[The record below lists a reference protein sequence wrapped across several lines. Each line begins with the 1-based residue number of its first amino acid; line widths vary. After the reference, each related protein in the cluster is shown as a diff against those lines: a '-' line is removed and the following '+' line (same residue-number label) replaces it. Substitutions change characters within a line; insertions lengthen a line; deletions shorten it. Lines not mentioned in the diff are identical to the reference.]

1 VPDNNPAQSSS
12 PHESAL
18 PWYVVPLFLLAIIAF
33 IVAWHFVDPAPP
45 KHVVIAAGP
54 KDGAY
59 YAMAEKYVGFFK
71 AQGITL
77 DVRETGGSVEN
88 FSLLTKPD
96 SGVDLALVQAGSSP
110 PPDQRTDV
118 VAVAAIYYEPV
129 LVFYRGDETLS
140 RLSQL
145 AGKKIAIGANG
156 SGVRVMAQMLLS
168 EAGVSASDKT
178 TFTDLGGDPA
188 ASALEAGTIDAAF
201 YVISPSSPIV
211 ARLLAQPNV
220 HLMSFDHASA
230 YGRLHPFLTATTLYR
245 GSVDVAHDLP
255 QSNVSLVA
263 APTTLAARESTH
275 KVIVQLLVRAA
286 QEFNSGAT
294 LLSDPGEFP
303 KAGGSELPF
312 DTDAKYW
319 LHNPPNILHRTLP
332 FWLATLIDRLIILL
346 LPLLVVL
353 IPLARLTPAV
363 FNWRVQH
370 KLQKRYRLVRQI
382 EQRLTADSPK
392 EDLQAGLDE
401 LHSLSRE
408 LATLKLPVSSSKDL
422 FDLRNSVEF
431 VTGRL
436 EGWLHGEKAA

>member
-1 VPDNNPAQSSS
+1 LHDSKTNQSSS
-12 PHESAL
+12 PHEPAL
-18 PWYVVPLFLLAIIAF
+18 PWYVIPLLLLAVAAF

-45 KHVVIAAGP
+45 KHVIIAAGP

-71 AQGITL
+71 AQGIAL

-88 FSLLTKPD
+88 FSLLTKAD
-96 SGVDLALVQAGSSP
+96 SGVDLAMVQAGSSP
-110 PPDQRTDV
+110 PREQRPDV

-129 LVFYRGDETLS
+129 LVFYRGDETLG

-168 EAGVSASDKT
+168 EAGVSAGDKT
-178 TFTDLGGDPA
+178 TFADLGGDA
-188 ASALEAGTIDAAF
+188 AADALEAGTIDAAF
-201 YVISPSSPIV
+201 YVISPSSPVV
-211 ARLLAQPNV
+211 ARLLGRPNV
-220 HLMSFDHASA
+220 HLMSFEHAPA

-255 QSNVSLVA
+255 RSDLSLVA
-263 APTTLAARESTH
+263 APTTLAARDSTH
-275 KVIVQLLVRAA
+275 KAVVQLLVRAA

-332 FWLATLIDRLIILL
+332 FWLATLIDRLIILI

-353 IPLARLTPAV
+353 IPLARLTPAL

-370 KLQKRYRLVRQI
+370 KLQKRYKIVRQI
-382 EQRLTADSPK
+382 EQRLTAGSPRD
-392 EDLQAGLDE
+392 ELQAGLDE
-401 LHSLSRE
+401 LHAMNRE
-408 LATLKLPVSSSKDL
+408 LATLKLPVSSAKDL
-422 FDLRNSVEF
+422 FELRKSVEF
-431 VTGRL
+431 VTARL
-436 EGWLHGEKAA
+436 EAWLRGEREV